1 MIASPQHSRSPSPQR
16 NLIDNPQR
24 DLTTSPERSPTPTAK
39 QDPPPPSPQRDL
51 PLARPPAPPPLSQV
65 ETCLLSD
72 DKLSFLNKLDKTTRN
87 KVNKVLLEYFQQHR
101 AELVPVKK
109 PWRVRVREH
118 LKKSRVRAF
127 LRRILEHVVGGT
139 LAGIISNIVSAGLI
153 ILMF

>member
-1 MIASPQHSRSPSPQR
+1 
-16 NLIDNPQR
+16 
-24 DLTTSPERSPTPTAK
+24 
-39 QDPPPPSPQRDL
+39 
-51 PLARPPAPPPLSQV
+51 V
-65 ETCLLSD
+65 ETCLLSH
-72 DKLSFLNKLDKTTRN
+72 DKLSFLNKLDKPTRD

-127 LRRILEHVVGGT
+127 LKRILEHVVGGT

-153 ILMF
+153 ILMFWDGEFTGLFRAISWMLTAQVLLVQLRIELWNN